1 MFKTDLEIAQECVM
15 EPITEIA
22 KKAGISEEDLE
33 VYGKYKAKVSLD
45 VLKKRAEEPDGKL
58 ILVTAINPT
67 KAGEGKSTTTVGLAD
82 GFRRLG
88 KKAMVALREPS
99 LGPVFGLKGGAAGG
113 GYAQVV
119 PMEDINLHFT
129 GDFHAIGAANNLL
142 AAMLDNHIFQGNEL
156 NIDPRKITW

>member
-67 KAGEGKSTTTVGLAD
+67 KGNQRQRSVWQMASED
-82 GFRRLG
+82 WE
-88 KKAMVALREPS
+88 KK
-99 LGPVFGLKGGAAGG
+99 
-113 GYAQVV
+113 QW
-119 PMEDINLHFT
+119 
-129 GDFHAIGAANNLL
+129 LL
-142 AAMLDNHIFQGNEL
+142 CVNRPWDRFSA
-156 NIDPRKITW
+156 

>member
-88 KKAMVALREPS
+88 KKAMAVRPA
-99 LGPVFGLKGGAAGG
+99 
-113 GYAQVV
+113 
-119 PMEDINLHFT
+119 
-129 GDFHAIGAANNLL
+129 
-142 AAMLDNHIFQGNEL
+142 AAMRRSCRWRISTYILLGICMRSRL
-156 NIDPRKITW
+156 AII